1 VKESDWAALE
11 AGKVH
16 NMDSK
21 KPDRRTLRTK
31 KALCEALAQ
40 LLTTKELHRI
50 TVQEIADKADVNRVT
65 FYKHYLDVYDLY
77 EKLEKEVITE
87 IELVILDGERN
98 PEYMKSLIDYI
109 DENRIYFS
117 MIMSPYCT
125 GTIRHKIG
133 KMFDGT
139 YLTICK
145 ERYNM
150 IRKDTEFEYLCH
162 YHVSGCLS
170 VLEKWENAGYDQ
182 PKDLIVKGINELEK
196 RFRMFCDSKYGN
208 RLVR

>member
-11 AGKVH
+11 AGKMR

-40 LLTTKELHRI
+40 LLTAKELHRI

-87 IELVILDGERN
+87 IELVIL
-98 PEYMKSLIDYI
+98 
-109 DENRIYFS
+109 
-117 MIMSPYCT
+117 
-125 GTIRHKIG
+125 
-133 KMFDGT
+133 DGT

-182 PKDLIVKGINELEK
+182 PKDLIVKGITELEK
-196 RFRMFCDSKYGN
+196 RFRMFGDSKYGN